1 MLLPIHVF
9 MVQTFLH
16 LYDIIAV
23 ICVSVI
29 QDLGTWNLKSKVGP
43 AIAMVTDY
51 SCMLNVH

>member
-16 LYDIIAV
+16 LYYIIVV
-23 ICVSVI
+23 ICVCVI
-29 QDLGTWNLKSKVGP
+29 QDLGTWNLKSKVGR